1 MMTLLQV
8 VNYDIWPMKKIYNLE
23 KIYNPRH
30 YSSCRKTIKRNNC
43 KDSYGEKLIQGEKLW
58 HKNDTRKN
66 YFGGM
71 FSLQASIPSSRCYED
86 ASKILKVP
94 NYFHQ
99 NHRNKH
105 DPSAI
110 FYNIEEVNTTA
121 KSRVNVQWQCLCSE
135 KNIFDAFGFRVGS

>member
-8 VNYDIWPMKKIYNLE
+8 VNYDIWLMKKIYNLDVITLDTIQAVE
-23 KIYNPRH
+23 KLSKEITAN
-30 YSSCRKTIKRNNC
+30 
-43 KDSYGEKLIQGEKLW
+43 GEKLIQGEKLW
-58 HKNDTRKN
+58 HKNNKRKN

-86 ASKILKVP
+86 ASKVLKVP

-110 FYNIEEVNTTA
+110 FYNIEQVNTTA
-121 KSRVNVQWQCLCSE
+121 KSGVNGQWQCLYSE
-135 KNIFDAFGFRVGS
+135 KNIFDAFGFWVGS